1 MRGKRAIIFGM
12 LVVVAIRM
20 WMQLRGKTKTPFN
33 EWAIGFGALFFILAL
48 LSEISENGASSLAL
62 LVALSDFL
70 INGESLTTDVSNVI
84 SGSETSN
91 SPVFVP
97 TPFAATTNSTA
108 PTTG

>member
-1 MRGKRAIIFGM
+1 M

-48 LSEISENGASSLAL
+48 VSEVTENGAASLAL

-70 INGESLTTDVSNVI
+70 INGESLTTDVSNLI
-84 SGSETSN
+84 TNTEKTSGNT
-91 SPVFVP
+91 PVFVA
-97 TPFAATTNSTA
+97 TPFGPTMTPSANS
-108 PTTG
+108 G